1 MCYSGSKDVGCRR
14 NTQANKEASFKRAA
28 GEAVSSENSYV
39 LIGVRSG
46 ERLNQAVTNLTDD
59 SSTGLPAEV

>member
-28 GEAVSSENSYV
+28 REAVSSENSYV

-46 ERLNQAVTNLTDD
+46 ERFEPSCYKLN
-59 SSTGLPAEV
+59 